1 MADPYDIEEAFER
14 IEAEL
19 IDSLMRN
26 LSRHRAEENDLGI
39 NWSAWQVEQ
48 LRALEAFKQKNAK
61 KYGFQFGDI
70 NKRIDAILRKT
81 YGESQTVQEQEILK
95 AIRDG
100 LAARMSPSA
109 TAQGAFF
116 KLNEKKLDAL
126 IGAVT
131 NDFEKAETAVLRRA
145 NDQYRQIIYAAQV
158 YANTG
163 AGSYEKAV
171 DMATKDFLS
180 RGIDCIEYKNG
191 RRVNIKSYAEMAIRT
206 ANKRAQLQAEGDK
219 RKEWGISTVIVH
231 KRSGPCPKCLPF
243 VGKVFID
250 DVWSGGVANGKGRT
264 GKSSITG
271 VEYPL
276 LSSAVAAG
284 LYHPNCKDGH
294 STYYEGISEP
304 PDDRYTKDE
313 LNALEEKYR
322 QEQKGRYAIRQ
333 AEKYT
338 RLAKYALDPENQR
351 RYQARADEWEQYCDV
366 EIPVVKEPETDII
379 KLNLT
384 KQLDK
389 LTDMEKSAIT
399 EYSGFLAQQLN
410 SALQSGK
417 PLSAKLQEKK
427 KILQTA
433 LAKGVIP
440 EDMTVIRKTNI
451 EFMNVFPKGYHYT
464 PLEVKGLEGR
474 TVTNKSFMSTSMVD
488 FPHQGHNVVI
498 RLNVPKGYKGALYI
512 KELAHSKYKYQE
524 EVLFNVGTKYE
535 ILSIRFEDGIYYVEA
550 NIL

>member
-48 LRALEAFKQKNAK
+48 LRALEAWKQKNAK

-70 NKRIDAILRKT
+70 NKRINAILRKT
-81 YGESQTVQEQEILK
+81 YGESQTAQEQEILK

-100 LAARMSPSA
+100 LAARMSSPGA
-109 TAQGAFF
+109 TAQGTFF

-131 NDFEKAETAVLRRA
+131 NDFEKAETAVLRRVD
-145 NDQYRQIIYAAQV
+145 DQYRQIIYAAQV

-219 RKEWGISTVIVH
+219 RREWGISTVIVH
-231 KRSGPCPKCLPF
+231 KRNGACPKCLPF
-243 VGKVFID
+243 VGKVFVD
-250 DVWSGGVANGKGRT
+250 DVWSGGSKD
-264 GKSSITG
+264 GKSSVTG
-271 VEYPL
+271 VKYPL
-276 LSSAVAAG
+276 MSTAIAAG

-304 PDDRYTKDE
+304 PDDRYTKDK

-322 QEQKGRYAIRQ
+322 QEQKALHAIRQ
-333 AEKYT
+333 VEKYT

-399 EYSGFLAQQLN
+399 EYSGFLAQPLN
-410 SALQSGK
+410 SALQTGK
-417 PLSAKLQEKK
+417 PLSAELQEKK
-427 KILQTA
+427 KILENA
-433 LAKGVIP
+433 LAKGVIS

-451 EFMNVFPKGYHYT
+451 EFMNVFPNGYKYT
-464 PLEVKGLEGR
+464 PLDVKGLEGR
-474 TVTNKSFMSTSMVD
+474 TVINKSFMSASMVD
-488 FPHQGHNVVI
+488 FPYKGRNVVI
-498 RLNVPKGYKGALYI
+498 KLNVPKGYRGALYI
-512 KELAHSKYKYQE
+512 KDLAHSKYKYQE
-524 EVLFNVGTKYE
+524 EVLFNVGAKYE
-535 ILSIRFEDGIYYVEA
+535 ITSIRFEDGIYYMEA